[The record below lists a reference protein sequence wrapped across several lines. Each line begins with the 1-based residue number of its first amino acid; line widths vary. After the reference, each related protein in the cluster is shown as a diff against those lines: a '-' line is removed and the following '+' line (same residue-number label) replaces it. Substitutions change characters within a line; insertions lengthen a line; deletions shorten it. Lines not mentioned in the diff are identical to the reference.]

1 MKLYKYLSFFLCVL
15 LIEACTDDSKVMVSD
30 EVSSPIV
37 STPTSGSALV
47 ITEDNLEDNWTVTW
61 EEADYGVNLAV
72 TYLVEID
79 FKDNVFYSP
88 AIVGSTQESS
98 VTVTIAE
105 LNDLILAELNQDP
118 NVLAEVELRIVA
130 QSEGV
135 SDLISDVVALDVTT
149 FGDDGTP
156 PVLTSPAASS
166 ATSIDDSNL
175 SDQFAMAWDAAEFS
189 SAGDVTYVIE
199 AAVAGTDFATTAI
212 LGKTTETSLAITNE
226 ALNYYVVGNLGQN
239 EATAVETE
247 IRIKAIT
254 STTELM
260 SEVISFTVN
269 TLDATEKGV
278 LWTPGSH
285 QGWDPSTAGTIS
297 QVGDHLFEGYM
308 YFAEGAGF
316 KFTSNPDWDH
326 TNFGYESDG
335 VLTKDGT
342 KDGLSIEAGYYKFKV
357 DTSALTYEAVQVTSF
372 GLIGTATVGGWDTS
386 TDMTYDPD
394 ANTWSIT
401 TDLVVGALKF
411 RADNDWAINYGV
423 KDINAK
429 RGPLVFDAASFD
441 IKADGNYTVILSFE
455 SGSSPY
461 EFNYEI
467 IEN

>member
-1 MKLYKYLSFFLCVL
+1 MKLYKYITLVLSVL
-15 LIEACTDDSKVMVSD
+15 IMNACTDDSQVMVSD
-30 EVSSPIV
+30 EMISPSV
-37 STPTSGSALV
+37 STPESGTVLV

-61 EEADYGVNLAV
+61 AEADYGVNLAV
-72 TYLVEID
+72 TYFVEID

-88 AIVGSTQESS
+88 AVVGSTEDN
-98 VTVTIAE
+98 TVTITVAE
-105 LNDLILAELNQDP
+105 LNDLILADLNQDP
-118 NVLAEVELRIVA
+118 NEVAPVELRIVA
-130 QSEGV
+130 RSEGL
-135 SDLISDVVALDVTT
+135 SDLISEVVPMNVTT

-166 ATSIDDSNL
+166 TTSIDDSNL
-175 SDQFAMAWDAAEFS
+175 SDQFAMEWDAAEFS
-189 SAGDVTYVIE
+189 SAGDVTYLIE

-212 LGKTTETSLAITNE
+212 LGKTTETTLAITNE

-239 EATAVETE
+239 EASAVATE

-254 STTELM
+254 STTELI
-260 SEVISFTVN
+260 SEVTNITVN
-269 TLDATEKGV
+269 TLDAMEKGV

-297 QVGDHLFEGYM
+297 QIGEHLFEGYM

-316 KFTSNPDWDH
+316 KFTSSPDWDH
-326 TNFGYESDG
+326 TNFGFASDG

-342 KDGLSIEAGYYKFKV
+342 ADGLSVEAGYYKFKV
-357 DTSALTYEAVQVTSF
+357 DTSALTYETVKVTSF
-372 GLIGTATVGGWDTS
+372 GLIGTATAGGWDTS
-386 TDMTYDPD
+386 TDMTYDAD

-401 TDLVVGALKF
+401 TDLVVGAMKF

-441 IKADGNYTVILSFE
+441 IKADGNYTVILSFD
-455 SGSSPY
+455 SGTSPY

>member
-1 MKLYKYLSFFLCVL
+1 MKLYKYISIVLCAI
-15 LIEACTDDSKVMVSD
+15 LIQACADNSKVMVSD
-30 EVSSPIV
+30 EMLSPAISV
-37 STPTSGSALV
+37 PVTGTNLV
-47 ITEDNLEDNWTVTW
+47 ITEDNLDENWTVTW

-72 TYLVEID
+72 TYTAEID

-88 AIVGSTQESS
+88 AMVGSTTEN
-98 VTVTIAE
+98 TVTITNAE

-118 NVLAEVELRIVA
+118 NVLAQVELRIVA

-135 SDLISDVVALDVTT
+135 SDLISDVIELNITT
-149 FGDDGTP
+149 FGDDGEP

-166 ATSIDDSNL
+166 TTSIDGTNL

-189 SAGDVTYVIE
+189 SAGDVTYIIE
-199 AAVAGTDFATTAI
+199 AAVAGTDFASTAI

-226 ALNYYVVGNLGQN
+226 ALNYYVVGNLGQD

-247 IRIKAIT
+247 IRIKAIGAT
-254 STTELM
+254 AELM
-260 SEVISFTVN
+260 SEVTTITVN

-297 QVGDHLFEGYM
+297 QIGDHLFEGYM
-308 YFAEGAGF
+308 YFSEGAGF
-316 KFTSNPDWDH
+316 KFTSSPDWDH
-326 TNFGYESDG
+326 TNFGFESEG
-335 VLTKDGT
+335 VLTKDGL

-357 DTSALTYEAVQVTSF
+357 DTMALTYEAVKITSF

-386 TDMTYDPD
+386 TDMTYD
-394 ANTWSIT
+394 AESNTWRIT

-441 IKADGNYTVILSFE
+441 IKSDGNYTVILSFKD
-455 SGSSPY
+455 GSSPY